1 MPHRPAL
8 PLQVEQSG
16 EVTLATI
23 TTAELGELNVHA
35 VAAELCRLVDGRA
48 RPRLRLDL
56 GQVRYLTSTV
66 LGQLV
71 VLHKRVRA
79 AGGELVL
86 ANVTGPA
93 YEVIHL
99 TRLHEVFDVRTPAA
113 DAGSTA
119 PLAS

>member
-1 MPHRPAL
+1 MLHRNAPL
-8 PLQVEQSG
+8 LQVAQAG
-16 EVTLATI
+16 EVTLVTI
-23 TTAELGELNVHA
+23 PVAELGETNVQA
-35 VAAELCRLVDGRA
+35 VAAELFRVVDGRA

-56 GQVRYLTSTV
+56 GQVRYLTSTA

-71 VLHKRVRA
+71 ALHKRVRA

-86 ANVTGPA
+86 ANVTDPV

-99 TRLHEVFDVRTPAA
+99 TRLHEVFDIRRP
-113 DAGSTA
+113 GSAT

>member
-1 MPHRPAL
+1 MLHPHAL
-8 PLQVEQSG
+8 PLQVEQAG

-23 TTAELGELNVHA
+23 TTPELGETNVHA
-35 VAAELCRLVDGRA
+35 VAAELGRLVDGRA

-56 GQVRYLTSTV
+56 GQVRYLTSTA
-66 LGQLV
+66 LGRLV
-71 VLHKRVRA
+71 ALHKRVRA

-86 ANVTGPA
+86 ANVTDPV

-99 TRLHEVFDVRTPAA
+99 TRLHEVFDVRRPGPA
-113 DAGSTA
+113 T